1 MIGDDRLLPKLYRGL
16 AQDEKNLREIGTDVQ
31 DIQDIEQLQML
42 FTQMTRQSL
51 DMSRKMSMASALHSL
66 ENETFN
72 YVLANS
78 S

>member
-16 AQDEKNLREIGTDVQ
+16 AQGEKDLRKIGTDAQ
-31 DIQDIEQLQML
+31 DMQDIEELGML
-42 FTQMTRQSL
+42 FTEMTQQSL
-51 DMSRKMSMASALHSL
+51 DLSRKMSMASVLHGF

>member
-16 AQDEKNLREIGTDVQ
+16 AQGEKDFRKMGTDIQ
-31 DIQDIEQLQML
+31 DMQDIEQLGML
-42 FTQMTRQSL
+42 FTEMTQQSL
-51 DMSRKMSMASALHSL
+51 DISRKMSMASALHGL